1 MKTLFTFSCTFLI
14 WAGVNAQTDVT
25 VTEDFD
31 AGLPVGWSTVV
42 NTGTCDWF
50 NGADMPTGPD
60 FPTPAMY
67 FDDDACGN
75 GADASN
81 TTLFSDVYDLSDR
94 AKGTLVIIAYEVAFQ
109 EVASGETFTAEV
121 KTDSGWELLATYETD
136 LPEILSEDFNG
147 LASNADFQLRWTY
160 DDAGGAWGWHGAID
174 NFGLDYTLSSDD
186 NQIAGFSMYPNPAI
200 DVVSVRAANE
210 IQNVTFYNVL
220 GQKVLTTTPN
230 GLSQEINIAALKV
243 GVYFVNVVS
252 DEQQGTYRLI
262 KQ

>member
-1 MKTLFTFSCTFLI
+1 MKKITLFFCAALLS
-14 WAGVNAQTDVT
+14 AGMTAQV

-31 AGLPVGWSTVV
+31 AGLPGDWSTVV

-50 NGADMPTGPD
+50 NGADLPTGPD
-60 FPTPAMY
+60 FATPGMY

-81 TTLFSDVYDLSDR
+81 TTLFSAVYDLSVSEPGADV
-94 AKGTLVIIAYEVAFQ
+94 VITYDVAFQ
-109 EVASGETFTAEV
+109 EVASGETFVAEV
-121 KTDSGWELLATYETD
+121 NAGAGWEVLATYDVD
-136 LPEILSEDFNG
+136 LDPILNESFTGN
-147 LASNADFQLRWTY
+147 ATNADFQVRWTY

-186 NQIAGFSMYPNPAI
+186 NQIAGFSMYPNPAT

-210 IQNVTFYNVL
+210 IQNVTFFNIL
-220 GQKVLTTTPN
+220 GQKVLEVTPN
-230 GLSQEINIAALKV
+230 ALSQEINVATLKA
-243 GVYFVNVVS
+243 GVYIVNVTS
-252 DEQQGTYRLI
+252 DEQVGSYRLI